1 MTQLIISL
9 FFYRNLDLTNK
20 TLQNLVH
27 QLSIEVE
34 SFKCQLENLHAK
46 FAAEKGELVTELTN
60 WKQKFKGDQDELIS
74 LRVKLE
80 LCEKQLEVEE
90 LQKREKNSELERLK
104 GDLFDLQAERVEL
117 IHHAEMGQHYHDQLI
132 NLQSEI
138 LLMGE
143 LHEQWQNKLGDV
155 ERNQQKEAGLDIL
168 RLAFEQELEEYKSS
182 LQVKSS
188 QLELAMAKLKD
199 SEKKLSNVDNLLLE
213 QKRILKI
220 TKEENEERFKVSG
233 CNDTIRIM
241 V

>member
-1 MTQLIISL
+1 M
-9 FFYRNLDLTNK
+9 
-20 TLQNLVH
+20 
-27 QLSIEVE
+27 
-34 SFKCQLENLHAK
+34 
-46 FAAEKGELVTELTN
+46 TELTN

-74 LRVKLE
+74 LRAKLE